1 MSTKEIEKTQTTAA
15 TNPTPTYRPR
25 VDVLESAS
33 EYLVVADMPGVAKDA
48 VDVKFENGALTLT
61 GRRDAGTSDG
71 ALSQEQR
78 YGNFERAF
86 TMPEDVD
93 AEKISA
99 ELANGV
105 LSVHLPKQAAK
116 QPRKIEVRGS

>member
-1 MSTKEIEKTQTTAA
+1 MSTKEIAKSSPTAGTA
-15 TNPTPTYRPR
+15 PTYRPR

-48 VDVKFENGALTLT
+48 ASVKFENGALTLT

-99 ELANGV
+99 ELTNGV

-116 QPRKIEVRGS
+116 QPRRIEVRAS